1 MKGALNHFQT
11 LNALKTRKDLS
22 MILFGESL
30 NVISNVIG
38 KEFKEPDPAKRNP
51 EPIQKEVIE
60 QKEKGMDYIDIN
72 LGPAKKFGTE
82 LMPWVVNVVQEA
94 VPGMP
99 LLLDSSNID
108 AIEAGLKVA
117 KPADKPHI
125 VNSIMARPERYEV
138 MVPMT
143 AKYDAD
149 FVALMWGPE
158 GLPRDENERAAL
170 AVELLYF
177 ANEAGIP
184 NEKIWVDG
192 IVTPVNIQQPQAISL
207 MEFQGMLQDIAPG
220 ARSTCGL
227 SNISNGP
234 PNHLRP
240 ILNQTYMVMLM
251 KHGME
256 SVISDP
262 LDTQL
267 TAIAK
272 GQRQDIVDLIYGIMD
287 GNQPDMASLDKEM
300 QDYAKTVNVILGN
313 TLYSDSWLEL

>member
-1 MKGALNHFQT
+1 MEN
-11 LNALKTRKDLS
+11 

-30 NVISNVIG
+30 NVISKVIG
-38 KEFKEPDPAKRNP
+38 KEFKEIDPAKRNP
-51 EPIQKEVIE
+51 EPIQAEVTR
-60 QKEKGMDYIDIN
+60 QKELGMDYIDIN
-72 LGPAKKFGTE
+72 LGPAKKTGKE

-99 LLLDSSNID
+99 LLLDSSNIE
-108 AIEAGLKVA
+108 AIEEGLKVC

-143 AKYDAD
+143 KKYDAD

-170 AVELLYF
+170 AVELLYY

-192 IVTPVNIQQPQAISL
+192 IVTPVNIQQQQCMSL
-207 MEFQGMLQDIAPG
+207 LHFQMMLEDIAPG
-220 ARSTCGL
+220 AQSTCGL

-234 PNHLRP
+234 PEHLRP
-240 ILNQTYMVMLM
+240 ILNSTYMCMLWKYGM
-251 KHGME
+251 K
-256 SVISDP
+256 SVIADP
-262 LDTQL
+262 LDKRQ

-272 GQRQDIVDLIYGIMD
+272 GERSDITDLIWGLMD
-287 GNQPDMASLDKEM
+287 GNDPGTAGLEGELLD
-300 QDYAKTVNVILGN
+300 YYKTYKVIMGE
-313 TLYSDSWLEL
+313 TLYSDSWLEI

>member
-1 MKGALNHFQT
+1 MEN
-11 LNALKTRKDLS
+11 

-30 NVISNVIG
+30 NVISRVIG
-38 KEFKEPDPAKRNP
+38 KEFKEADPAKRNP
-51 EPIQKEVIE
+51 EPIQAEVTR
-60 QKEKGMDYIDIN
+60 QKELGMDYIDIN

-99 LLLDSSNID
+99 LLLDTSNID
-108 AIEAGLKVA
+108 AIEAGLKVC

-125 VNSIMARPERYEV
+125 INSIMARPERYEK
-138 MVPMT
+138 MVPL
-143 AKYDAD
+143 AAEYDAD

-184 NEKIWVDG
+184 NEKIWDDG
-192 IVTPVNIQQPQAISL
+192 IVTPVNIQQQQLMSL
-207 MEFQGMLQDIAPG
+207 LNFQMMLEEIAPG
-220 ARSTCGL
+220 AKSTCGL

-234 PNHLRP
+234 PEHLRP
-240 ILNQTYMVMLM
+240 ILNQTYMVMLWKYGM
-251 KHGME
+251 KA
-256 SVISDP
+256 VISDP
-262 LDTQL
+262 LDKQL

-272 GQRQDIVDLIYGIMD
+272 GQRQDVVDLIWGMMD
-287 GNQPDMASLDKEM
+287 GNQPDIASLDKEM
-300 QDYAKTVNVILGN
+300 ADYAKTYKVIMGE
-313 TLYSDSWLEL
+313 TLYSDSWLEI